1 MATVQH
7 FIHWLKREKSKGG
20 CVKMSAPEMNPS
32 TDSSLDDSYGM
43 KRLLQKETTNL
54 ETTPV
59 TTETTTATTGHDKVL
74 EQFSSAPCRASMKL
88 PPIPREEGRHSW
100 MPNPRR
106 MFAES
111 PAHIYEEIPWS
122 AVETD
127 YEDTPDDNA
136 NQKKQ
141 TDRNTTDSQCDVS
154 NVSSRIAPN
163 QGCEPYLVVQLNHKH
178 PNSRGQANMAAK
190 MDLKD
195 NLMSKSNSTITDTT
209 PGDNTRTCVEHLI
222 VDDGLEK
229 YAGNFVQCTK
239 CNRPHGLFDGTQIKH
254 FDEHD
259 EVGGRDMCTLQRL
272 SVRTR
277 SSGPVI
283 NNTTSGF
290 QRDFTTSKFGSKVR
304 TNPRVSERNFKFTR
318 GASIDMNQ
326 SSASKDASELIKAD
340 NSKHVIKAQ
349 ESDSSDTCNEYDAQT
364 GSDLSCRLSTKSGSS
379 GSNVSQRSSIA
390 SDSAT
395 SNLYGSESSNDSLNS
410 RQVSRDR
417 TKLNESDS
425 SNDTFSEYDIRSS
438 DSYSSSKG
446 MADEYDFY
454 LSKIRQNLILKHD
467 TLRVIRESESSEYET
482 SEYQSSS
489 LASSVY
495 TASSLSDVSVM
506 TSQGIS
512 DVSNCSAFHDN
523 RDVKLKGIL
532 KISSK
537 SCSVLQNRPKRSIVI
552 KDDGAKYKGSHGS
565 NPSVHARKKPNRR
578 KSTGALSSTL
588 ECYTLPDF
596 AYNSGSTVPD
606 GIRRPNSPADSSALD
621 ASTVSNSSGS
631 DSDILDRLSCRA
643 TNYKPGT
650 PPLVAPTTVSS
661 SLGGAVSAFTKVGP
675 SSKVTIPKV
684 TAAVVTRAPARAHA
698 QTRPQHNRL
707 LTDIMKMNHDRQLLF
722 L

>member
-1 MATVQH
+1 
-7 FIHWLKREKSKGG
+7 
-20 CVKMSAPEMNPS
+20 MSAPEINPS
-32 TDSSLDDSYGM
+32 TDSSSDDSYGM
-43 KRLLQKETTNL
+43 KRLLQKEATHI

-59 TTETTTATTGHDKVL
+59 TTETTTTKEHDKVL

-100 MPNPRR
+100 MPNSRR

-141 TDRNTTDSQCDVS
+141 TDRNTTDTKCDVS
-154 NVSSRIAPN
+154 NVHSRIARN
-163 QGCEPYLVVQLNHKH
+163 QGCEPYMVVQLNHKH
-178 PNSRGQANMAAK
+178 PNSRGQTHMAAK

-195 NLMSKSNSTITDTT
+195 HLVSKSSAEKT
-209 PGDNTRTCVEHLI
+209 GDETRNCVEHLI

-259 EVGGRDMCTLQRL
+259 EVGARDMCTLQRL

-277 SSGPVI
+277 SSGPI
-283 NNTTSGF
+283 LNNTASGF
-290 QRDFTTSKFGSKVR
+290 QRDFTSSKFGPKVR

-318 GASIDMNQ
+318 SASMDLNQ
-326 SSASKDASELIKAD
+326 SSVSKDATEPIITD
-340 NSKHVIKAQ
+340 NSKHLIKVQ
-349 ESDSSDTCNEYDAQT
+349 ESDSADTCNEYDVQT
-364 GSDLSCRLSTKSGSS
+364 GSDLSCRLSTKSGST
-379 GSNVSQRSSIA
+379 GSNASQRSSIA

-395 SNLYGSESSNDSLNS
+395 SNLYGSESSSDSLNS
-410 RQVSRDR
+410 RQVSRER

-467 TLRVIRESESSEYET
+467 TLRVIRESESSECET

-495 TASSLSDVSVM
+495 TASSHSDVSVM

-532 KISSK
+532 KNSSK
-537 SCSVLQNRPKRSIVI
+537 SCSALQNRPKRSIVI
-552 KDDGAKYKGSHGS
+552 KEDGVKSKGSYGS
-565 NPSVHARKKPNRR
+565 NPAVHARKKPNRR

-588 ECYTLPDF
+588 ECYTIPDF
-596 AYNSGSTVPD
+596 AYDSGSTVSD
-606 GIRRPNSPADSSALD
+606 GVRRPNSPADTSALD
-621 ASTVSNSSGS
+621 MSIVSNSSGS

-684 TAAVVTRAPARAHA
+684 TASVVTRAPARAHV
-698 QTRPQHNRL
+698 QTRPQHNKL

>member
-32 TDSSLDDSYGM
+32 TDSSSDDSYGM
-43 KRLLQKETTNL
+43 KRFLQKETTNL
-54 ETTPV
+54 ETIPV
-59 TTETTTATTGHDKVL
+59 TTETTTTTATTTGRDKVL
-74 EQFSSAPCRASMKL
+74 EQFSSAPCRSSMKL

-154 NVSSRIAPN
+154 NVQSRIAPN

-178 PNSRGQANMAAK
+178 PSSHRGQTNMAAK
-190 MDLKD
+190 NGFKGPIVWQ
-195 NLMSKSNSTITDTT
+195 NLVPQLRIRTLE
-209 PGDNTRTCVEHLI
+209 DNTRTCVEHLI
-222 VDDGLEK
+222 MDDGLEK

-277 SSGPVI
+277 SSGPVVSST
-283 NNTTSGF
+283 NSGF
-290 QRDFTTSKFGSKVR
+290 QRDFTSSKFGPKVR

-318 GASIDMNQ
+318 SASMDLNQ
-326 SSASKDASELIKAD
+326 SSASKDASEPIIAD
-340 NSKHVIKAQ
+340 NSKHVTKVQ
-349 ESDSSDTCNEYDAQT
+349 ESDSADTCNDYYVQT
-364 GSDLSCRLSTKSGSS
+364 GSDLSCRLSTKSGSI

-410 RQVSRDR
+410 RQISRER

-438 DSYSSSKG
+438 D
-446 MADEYDFY
+446 F
-454 LSKIRQNLILKHD
+454 LL
-467 TLRVIRESESSEYET
+467 
-482 SEYQSSS
+482 
-489 LASSVY
+489 
-495 TASSLSDVSVM
+495 
-506 TSQGIS
+506 
-512 DVSNCSAFHDN
+512 
-523 RDVKLKGIL
+523 
-532 KISSK
+532 
-537 SCSVLQNRPKRSIVI
+537 VI
-552 KDDGAKYKGSHGS
+552 KRFGGWIWLLFIENSTKFDTEARHPESH
-565 NPSVHARKKPNRR
+565 PRVRKQWIR
-578 KSTGALSSTL
+578 KLANTSPAHWLAL
-588 ECYTLPDF
+588 YTLPA
-596 AYNSGSTVPD
+596 AYQTFLSWRHKESVTSATVQ
-606 GIRRPNSPADSSALD
+606 
-621 ASTVSNSSGS
+621 
-631 DSDILDRLSCRA
+631 LSM
-643 TNYKPGT
+643 
-650 PPLVAPTTVSS
+650 
-661 SLGGAVSAFTKVGP
+661 
-675 SSKVTIPKV
+675 
-684 TAAVVTRAPARAHA
+684 TAG
-698 QTRPQHNRL
+698 
-707 LTDIMKMNHDRQLLF
+707 M
-722 L
+722 